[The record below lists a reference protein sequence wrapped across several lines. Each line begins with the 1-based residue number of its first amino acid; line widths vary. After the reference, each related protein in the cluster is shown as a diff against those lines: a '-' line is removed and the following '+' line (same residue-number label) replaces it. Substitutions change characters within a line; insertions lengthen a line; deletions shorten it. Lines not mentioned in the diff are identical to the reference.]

1 LKKNIAF
8 SYFKPIK
15 KTSITSFS
23 MNVNRFQ
30 NALQRID
37 AANAKDP
44 NKVVIDDTI
53 VAKELLYSD
62 RMLNRLM
69 DFAPDAS
76 EAIQIAAKGQHICRW
91 EIARNT
97 YPMDRVG
104 YLKWREALKKF
115 HASKTTSILKEVG
128 YENAF
133 IDRVCFLIEKKLLK
147 KDAETQLLE
156 DVICLVFL
164 EYYLEEFILKHDTE
178 KLKNIIIKTWN
189 KMSEKGQKTALTLS
203 FSTASLQLIK
213 EALDL

>member
-1 LKKNIAF
+1 
-8 SYFKPIK
+8 
-15 KTSITSFS
+15 
-23 MNVNRFQ
+23 MNLPRFQ
-30 NALQRID
+30 KAMQLID

-44 NKVVIDDTI
+44 NTEMVADTLI
-53 VAKELLYSD
+53 AKELLYSN
-62 RMLNRLM
+62 RMLARLM
-69 DFAPDAS
+69 DFAPNTS
-76 EAIQIAAKGQHICRW
+76 EELQIAAKAQHICRW
-91 EIARNT
+91 EIARNS

-164 EYYLEEFILKHDTE
+164 EYYLEDFAQKHDTE
-178 KLKNIIIKTWN
+178 KLKTIIVKTWN
-189 KMSEKGQKTALTLS
+189 KMSDKGQQTALTLS
-203 FSTASLQLIK
+203 FSPSNLQLIK
-213 EALDL
+213 EALGL